1 MVSKNNKDLYIQKSA
16 NRASKYTIKKL
27 SIGVTSVLVGTTF
40 FLGSATG
47 ASASEQI
54 TEQQTAIVK
63 SADQTSTDADQQS
76 LKNEAEAS
84 TSTES
89 STTDATKASD
99 VTETSTDAQTE
110 TAAETSST
118 STKSST
124 DDTSSAEGSSAS
136 KENENTQVDNNTQ
149 DNTDVEKE
157 STTESTLS
165 TNDEAK
171 SAVSQVNTANTV
183 ESNAQTEEN
192 KEATPVATFRAATVT
207 ENDSTSTTVNNWT
220 GLINA
225 LNNSRYQT
233 INVDGTISARG
244 TGTVYGNNRSVVIK
258 GANQNSGINFGSTPL
273 VANGNWNLT
282 FENLNLTTTSADG
295 TVTFGNT
302 YGTSTVTYKDVRH
315 SGASLYGG
323 SGNANVVIDGTTT
336 STVSSAS
343 KPTVNTYKKN
353 GNDANIWGAKSVTV
367 ANGANF
373 TLNRSAIGDGIN
385 LPDGSTVR
393 VGDNAT
399 MTVNMNTNNA
409 TDSARY
415 HDAGIFMLNG
425 GNFLT
430 GRNSTVNM
438 NTSIGQAVSIGAD
451 RPAIGITDSDRFG
464 GYGARSRND
473 GPTAV
478 TFGEYSTF
486 NFAGRDG
493 LILGNNAN
501 FTSGE
506 YSNVHFQNN
515 GRGVAL
521 DLANNSNIVIS
532 KHSNTLFESKGKTGT
547 SGSYDGYNY
556 IGVNEGGNI
565 TIDEYATFRV
575 ILTGRGDNPWD
586 DVISLDSQNANT
598 AAAFTS
604 KKGAVV
610 DIRDD
615 NTNFYAELI
624 SFPLGAAK
632 SVIDIQDPLYLNL
645 ERFSNG
651 GAVTGWMPVGGLN
664 IKDTGPKF
672 NANLVYMA
680 GTKGT
685 FRVSGT
691 DYVVYQKVKRGD
703 NKQPA
708 DLIWLNIN
716 SANFDK
722 DGFRSRNKY
731 DNGVNPDLSISG
743 IGLTAGVAANN
754 IYEQGDVSPDVQR
767 GNNGVAPYYGLSTMR
782 ASHQIWF
789 PHTTETQAA
798 GQHQNVIKYVYE
810 DGTEAAP
817 TVTQTVD
824 LTRDITLDLTPEQIK
839 SVKEYGATH
848 TADQILDYIKNLYIV
863 SKDSGW
869 QVANGVNTKTAYDA
883 VATPELAGYTASIQ
897 STNAN
902 GVKVGGDASSIHATL
917 DMPNDS
923 VVENGQLSEAYKNN
937 GGVAVMP
944 ANYETVVVYKKVV
957 QNQPVTI
964 IYQDKTEN
972 NKVLDTDKLEG
983 KPGTD
988 LNYSTATKIENF
1000 INKGY
1005 KLVSDGVPTNA
1016 TFGDEPMTYYVTLE
1030 HDIAPV
1036 GPNDPHEP
1044 DTPINPNDPD
1054 GPKWPAKDQY
1064 SKDYTSTITYVDEQG
1079 NKVASDNVQTSTW
1092 TRTLQID
1099 KVTGEIQNPNEA
1111 WTADKSRYD
1120 AVKSPVVEG
1129 YYADKAM
1136 VNAKDTVQENLTEQ
1150 VVYRPLGK
1158 IIPVDPN
1165 GNPIPDAPTPQY
1177 PNDPTDP
1184 SKTVPDQPVPEI
1196 PGMTPEVPSVTPEDP
1211 GKDTKVVYNYD
1222 DQKATINYI
1231 DETTGQQLASD
1242 NVSGKSNAKI
1252 EYSTAAKIKDLT
1264 DKGYVLVS
1272 DGFPVD
1278 AMFDND
1284 KNKDQVFEVILKHGE
1299 KPVGPNDPHEP
1310 DTPINPND
1318 PDGPKWPAKDQ
1329 YSKDYTSTITYVDE
1343 QGNKVADD
1351 NVQTSTWTRTLI
1363 IDTVTGEVKNPNEAW
1378 TADKSQYDAV
1388 KSPVV
1393 EGYYADKAVVNAKDT
1408 VQENLTEQVVYRPL
1422 GKIVPVDPEGNP
1434 IPNVPNPQYPND
1446 PTDPSKTVPDQP
1458 VPEIPGYQPEVPSVT
1473 PDKPGE
1479 DTPVIYVPVVEDKYS
1494 LLERFVDE
1502 EGNEVSATVVK
1513 GTDYKEGTEY
1523 DVTGDAK
1530 VINGY
1535 YLKAT
1540 SDNAKGT
1547 FGKDNVTVTF
1557 TYAKLG
1563 KIIPVDPNGNPI
1575 PDAPNPQ
1582 YPNDPTD
1589 PSKTV
1594 PDQPVPEIPGMT
1606 PEVPSVTPED
1616 PGKDTEV
1623 VYNYDDQKA
1632 TINYIDETTGQQLA
1646 SDNVSGKS
1654 NAKIEYST
1662 AAKIKELTDKGYV
1675 LVSDGFPADAMFDN
1689 DKNKDQVFEV
1699 ILKHGEK
1706 PVGPN
1711 DPHEPNTPINP
1722 NDPDGPKWPAK
1733 DQYSK
1738 DYTSTITYVDEQ
1750 GNKVA
1755 DDNVQTST
1763 WTRTLIID
1771 TVTGEVKNPNEAWTA
1786 DKSQYDA
1793 VKSPV
1798 VEGYYAD
1805 KAVVNAK
1812 DTVQENLTE
1821 QVVYRPLGK
1830 VIPVD
1835 PEGNPI
1841 PNVPNPQYPND
1852 PNDPTKGGTT
1862 PVPEIPGY
1870 QPEVPSVTPDKPGE
1884 DTPVIYVPVVEDK
1897 YSLLERFVDEE
1908 GNEVSATVVKGTDY
1922 KEGTEYD
1929 VTGDAKVINGY
1940 YLKATSDNAKG
1951 IFGKDNV
1958 TVTFTYAKLGKIV
1971 PVDPNGNPIPD
1982 APTPQYPND
1991 PTDPSKT
1998 VPNQP
2003 VPEIP
2008 GYRPEVPTV
2017 TPDKPGEDTPVIYV
2031 PVVEDKYSL
2040 TERFVDEEGNEVSAS
2055 VTKGTDY
2062 KEGTEYDVT
2071 GDAKVIDGYYL
2082 IKTSDNAK
2090 GTFGKDNVTV
2100 TFTYAKLGKII
2111 PVDPNGNPIPDA
2123 PTPQYPN
2130 DPTDPSKTVP
2140 DQPVPEI
2147 PGMTPEVPSVTPE
2160 DPGKDTKVVYN
2171 YDDQKATINYIDET
2185 TGQQLAS
2192 DNVSGKSNAKIEYST
2207 AAKIKD
2213 LTDKGYVLVSDGFPV
2228 DAMFDN
2234 DKNKD
2239 QVFEVIL
2246 KHGEKPVGPNDPH
2259 EPDTPINPNDP
2270 DGPKW
2275 PAKDQYSKDYTS
2287 TITYVDE
2294 QGNKVADDNV
2304 QTSTWTRTL
2313 IIDTVTG
2320 EVKNPNE
2327 AWTADKS
2334 QYDAVKSPVVEGYY
2348 ADKAVVNAKDTV
2360 QENLTEQVVYR
2371 PLGKVIPVD
2380 PEGNPIPNVP
2390 NPQYPN
2396 DPNDPTKGGTT
2407 PVPEIPGY
2415 QPEVPSV
2422 TPDKPCEDTP
2432 VIYVPVVEDK
2442 YSLLERFVDEEGN
2455 EVSAT
2460 VVKGTDYKEGTEYD
2474 VTGDAKVINGYYLK
2488 ATSDNAKGKFGKDN
2502 VTVTFTY
2509 AKLGKIVPVDPNGQP
2524 IPDAP
2529 TPQYPNDP
2537 TDPSKTVPD
2546 QPVPEIPGYRPE
2558 VPTVTPDKPGEDTP
2572 VIYVPVVEDK
2582 YSLTERFV
2590 DEEGNEVSAS
2600 VTKGTDYKEGTEYD
2614 VTGDA
2619 KVIDGYYLKATS
2631 DNAKGTF
2638 GKDNVTVTFT
2648 YAKLGK
2654 IVPVDPNGQPIPDAP
2669 TPQYPNDPTDPSK
2682 TVPDQPV
2689 PEIPG
2694 YRPEVPTVTPDKPGE
2709 DTPVI
2714 YVPVVEDKYS
2724 LTERFVDE
2732 EGNEVSASVTKGT
2745 EYKEGTEYDVTGD
2758 AKVIDGY
2765 YLKATSDN
2773 AKGTFGKDNVT
2784 VTFTYAK
2791 LGKIVPV
2798 DPNGKPIPDA
2808 PTPQYPND
2816 PTDPSK
2822 TVPDQPVP
2830 EIPGYRPE
2838 VPTVT
2843 PDKPGED
2850 TPVIYV
2856 PVVEDK
2862 YSLTERFVDEEG
2874 NELSASVTKG
2884 TDYKEGTEYDVTGD
2898 AKVIDGYYLKVTSDN
2913 AKGTF
2918 GKDNVTVTFTY
2929 AKLGKIIPVD
2939 PNGKPIPDAPTP
2951 QYPNDP
2957 TDPSK
2962 TVPDQPVPEIPGYRP
2977 EVPTVTPDKP
2987 GEDTPVIYV
2996 PVTPEKHV
3004 QTAKIVYVDTKTGKT
3019 LETDTVTGG
3028 SGDKIDYS
3036 TTPRIDELINKGY
3049 VLVEDGF
3056 TNAGTPVYDDN
3067 DDEDQ
3072 VFVVKL
3078 DHGTAPVGPND
3089 PHEPGTPINPNDPN
3103 GPKWPA
3109 KDGYTKQYTSTVHF
3123 VDENGNQLYDD
3134 DVQTSTWTRTLII
3147 DKVTGE
3153 VLNPNENWN
3162 SDIDSYA
3169 DVKAPVIEG
3178 YYADRANVPGQEAQ
3192 QQDIENTVTYRPIG
3206 KIIPVDPNGN
3216 PIPNVPTP
3224 QYRNDPNDPT
3234 KVIVTNTPDVPGMV
3248 PETTSVTPSEPGVDT
3263 PVVYHVVEQ
3272 PAQPTP
3278 KAPETPKAPNATPV
3292 NNIQTP
3298 IEETPATSE
3307 VTETKANE
3315 LPQTGDKQNNTL
3327 AAVGASIVAGLLGLI
3342 GFAKK
3347 KDDEKEI

>member
-99 VTETSTDAQTE
+99 VTGTSTDAQTE

-157 STTESTLS
+157 STTESALS

-171 SAVSQVNTANTV
+171 SAVSQVNTTNTV

-233 INVDGTISARG
+233 INVDGTINARG
-244 TGTVYGNNRSVVIK
+244 TGTVYGNDRSVVIK
-258 GANQNSGINFGSTPL
+258 GADQNSGIDFGSTPL

-451 RPAIGITDSDRFG
+451 RPAIGITDSNRFG

-598 AAAFTS
+598 KAAFTS

-624 SFPLGAAK
+624 SFPLGAAQ

-651 GAVTGWMPVGGLN
+651 GAITGWMPVGGLN

-672 NANLVYMA
+672 NANLVYMG

-691 DYVVYQKVKRGD
+691 DYVVYQRVKRGD

-708 DLIWLNIN
+708 NLIWLNIN

-754 IYEQGDVSPDVQR
+754 IYEQGDVDPDVQR
-767 GNNGVAPYYGLSTMR
+767 GNTGVAPYYGLSTMR

-824 LTRDITLDLTPEQIK
+824 LTRDITLDLTPEQIE

-1005 KLVSDGVPTNA
+1005 KLVSDGVPANA
-1016 TFGDEPMTYYVTLE
+1016 TFGDEPTTYYVTLE

-1064 SKDYTSTITYVDEQG
+1064 SKDYTSTITYVDEQD

-1092 TRTLQID
+1092 TRTLIVD
-1099 KVTGEIQNPNEA
+1099 TVTGEVKNPNEV
-1111 WTADKSRYD
+1111 WTADKAQYD
-1120 AVKSPVVEG
+1120 AVNSPVVKG
-1129 YYADKAM
+1129 YYADKAV

-1158 IIPVDPN
+1158 VIPVYP
-1165 GNPIPDAPTPQY
+1165 GGSPIPNVPNPQY
-1177 PNDPTDP
+1177 PNDPNDP
-1184 SKTVPDQPVPEI
+1184 TKGGTTPVPEI

-1222 DQKATINYI
+1222 DQKATINYT

-1252 EYSTAAKIKDLT
+1252 EYSTAAKIKELT

-1272 DGFPVD
+1272 DGFPAD
-1278 AMFDND
+1278 ATFDND
-1284 KNKDQVFEVILKHGE
+1284 KNTDQFFKVILKHGE

-1343 QGNKVADD
+1343 QDNKVASD

-1363 IDTVTGEVKNPNEAW
+1363 VDTVTGEVKNPNEVW
-1378 TADKSQYDAV
+1378 TADKAQYDAV
-1388 KSPVV
+1388 NSPVV
-1393 EGYYADKAVVNAKDT
+1393 K
-1408 VQENLTEQVVYRPL
+1408 
-1422 GKIVPVDPEGNP
+1422 
-1434 IPNVPNPQYPND
+1434 
-1446 PTDPSKTVPDQP
+1446 
-1458 VPEIPGYQPEVPSVT
+1458 
-1473 PDKPGE
+1473 
-1479 DTPVIYVPVVEDKYS
+1479 
-1494 LLERFVDE
+1494 
-1502 EGNEVSATVVK
+1502 
-1513 GTDYKEGTEY
+1513 
-1523 DVTGDAK
+1523 
-1530 VINGY
+1530 
-1535 YLKAT
+1535 
-1540 SDNAKGT
+1540 
-1547 FGKDNVTVTF
+1547 
-1557 TYAKLG
+1557 
-1563 KIIPVDPNGNPI
+1563 
-1575 PDAPNPQ
+1575 
-1582 YPNDPTD
+1582 
-1589 PSKTV
+1589 
-1594 PDQPVPEIPGMT
+1594 
-1606 PEVPSVTPED
+1606 
-1616 PGKDTEV
+1616 
-1623 VYNYDDQKA
+1623 
-1632 TINYIDETTGQQLA
+1632 
-1646 SDNVSGKS
+1646 
-1654 NAKIEYST
+1654 
-1662 AAKIKELTDKGYV
+1662 
-1675 LVSDGFPADAMFDN
+1675 
-1689 DKNKDQVFEV
+1689 
-1699 ILKHGEK
+1699 
-1706 PVGPN
+1706 
-1711 DPHEPNTPINP
+1711 
-1722 NDPDGPKWPAK
+1722 
-1733 DQYSK
+1733 
-1738 DYTSTITYVDEQ
+1738 
-1750 GNKVA
+1750 
-1755 DDNVQTST
+1755 
-1763 WTRTLIID
+1763 
-1771 TVTGEVKNPNEAWTA
+1771 
-1786 DKSQYDA
+1786 
-1793 VKSPV
+1793 
-1798 VEGYYAD
+1798 GYYAD

-1830 VIPVD
+1830 VIPVY
-1835 PEGNPI
+1835 PGGSPI

-1862 PVPEIPGY
+1862 PVPEIPGMT
-1870 QPEVPSVTPDKPGE
+1870 PEVPSVTPDKPGE

-1897 YSLLERFVDEE
+1897 YSLTERFVDEE
-1908 GNEVSATVVKGTDY
+1908 GTELSASVTKGTDY

-1929 VTGDAKVINGY
+1929 VTGDAKVIDGY
-1940 YLKATSDNAKG
+1940 YLKATPDNAKG
-1951 IFGKDNV
+1951 TFGKDNV

-2040 TERFVDEEGNEVSAS
+2040 TERFVDEEG
-2055 VTKGTDY
+2055 
-2062 KEGTEYDVT
+2062 TE
-2071 GDAKVIDGYYL
+2071 L
-2082 IKTSDNAK
+2082 
-2090 GTFGKDNVTV
+2090 
-2100 TFTYAKLGKII
+2100 
-2111 PVDPNGNPIPDA
+2111 
-2123 PTPQYPN
+2123 
-2130 DPTDPSKTVP
+2130 
-2140 DQPVPEI
+2140 
-2147 PGMTPEVPSVTPE
+2147 
-2160 DPGKDTKVVYN
+2160 
-2171 YDDQKATINYIDET
+2171 
-2185 TGQQLAS
+2185 
-2192 DNVSGKSNAKIEYST
+2192 
-2207 AAKIKD
+2207 
-2213 LTDKGYVLVSDGFPV
+2213 
-2228 DAMFDN
+2228 
-2234 DKNKD
+2234 
-2239 QVFEVIL
+2239 
-2246 KHGEKPVGPNDPH
+2246 
-2259 EPDTPINPNDP
+2259 
-2270 DGPKW
+2270 
-2275 PAKDQYSKDYTS
+2275 
-2287 TITYVDE
+2287 
-2294 QGNKVADDNV
+2294 
-2304 QTSTWTRTL
+2304 
-2313 IIDTVTG
+2313 
-2320 EVKNPNE
+2320 
-2327 AWTADKS
+2327 
-2334 QYDAVKSPVVEGYY
+2334 
-2348 ADKAVVNAKDTV
+2348 
-2360 QENLTEQVVYR
+2360 
-2371 PLGKVIPVD
+2371 
-2380 PEGNPIPNVP
+2380 
-2390 NPQYPN
+2390 
-2396 DPNDPTKGGTT
+2396 
-2407 PVPEIPGY
+2407 
-2415 QPEVPSV
+2415 
-2422 TPDKPCEDTP
+2422 
-2432 VIYVPVVEDK
+2432 
-2442 YSLLERFVDEEGN
+2442 
-2455 EVSAT
+2455 
-2460 VVKGTDYKEGTEYD
+2460 
-2474 VTGDAKVINGYYLK
+2474 
-2488 ATSDNAKGKFGKDN
+2488 
-2502 VTVTFTY
+2502 
-2509 AKLGKIVPVDPNGQP
+2509 
-2524 IPDAP
+2524 
-2529 TPQYPNDP
+2529 
-2537 TDPSKTVPD
+2537 
-2546 QPVPEIPGYRPE
+2546 
-2558 VPTVTPDKPGEDTP
+2558 
-2572 VIYVPVVEDK
+2572 
-2582 YSLTERFV
+2582 
-2590 DEEGNEVSAS
+2590 SAS

-2619 KVIDGYYLKATS
+2619 KVIDGYYLKATP

-2654 IVPVDPNGQPIPDAP
+2654 IVPVDPNGKPIPDAP

-2682 TVPDQPV
+2682 VTPTPV
-2689 PEIPG
+2689 PNVPG
-2694 YRPEVPTVTPDKPGE
+2694 YEPDDPNPVTPTDPGK
-2709 DTPVI
+2709 DTPVP
-2714 YVPVVEDKYS
+2714 YHPVVEDKYS

-2732 EGNEVSASVTKGT
+2732 EGNELSASVTKGT
-2745 EYKEGTEYDVTGD
+2745 DYKEGTEYDVTGD

-2822 TVPDQPVP
+2822 TVPNQPVP

-2874 NELSASVTKG
+2874 TELSASVTKG

-2898 AKVIDGYYLKVTSDN
+2898 AKVIDGYYLKATSDN

-2929 AKLGKIIPVD
+2929 AKLGKIVPVD

-2962 TVPDQPVPEIPGYRP
+2962 TVPNQPVPEIPGYRPEVPTVTPDKPGEDTPVIYVPVVEDKYSLTERFVDEEGTELSASVTKGTDYKEGTEYDVTGDAKVIDGYYLKATPDNAKGTFGKDNVTVTFTYAKLGKIVPVDPNGKPIPDAPTPQYPNDPTDPSKTIPDQPVPGIPGYRP

-3272 PAQPTP
+3272 PAQPTQ
-3278 KAPETPKAPNATPV
+3278 KAPNATPV

-3327 AAVGASIVAGLLGLI
+3327 AAVGASIVAGLLGLS

>member
-99 VTETSTDAQTE
+99 VTGTSTDAQTE

-157 STTESTLS
+157 STTESALS

-171 SAVSQVNTANTV
+171 SAVSQVNTTNTV

-233 INVDGTISARG
+233 INVDGTINARG
-244 TGTVYGNNRSVVIK
+244 TSTVYGNDRSVVIK
-258 GANQNSGINFGSTPL
+258 GADQNSGIDFGSTPL

-393 VGDNAT
+393 VGDNST

-451 RPAIGITDSDRFG
+451 RPAIGITDSNRFG

-598 AAAFTS
+598 KAAFTS

-624 SFPLGAAK
+624 SFPLGAAQ

-651 GAVTGWMPVGGLN
+651 GAITGWMPVGGLN

-672 NANLVYMA
+672 NANLVYMG

-691 DYVVYQKVKRGD
+691 DYVVYQRVKRGD

-708 DLIWLNIN
+708 NLIWLNIN

-754 IYEQGDVSPDVQR
+754 IYEQGDVDPDVQR
-767 GNNGVAPYYGLSTMR
+767 GNTGVAPYYGLSTMR

-824 LTRDITLDLTPEQIK
+824 LTRDITLDLTPEQIE

-1005 KLVSDGVPTNA
+1005 KLVSDGVPANA
-1016 TFGDEPMTYYVTLE
+1016 TFGDEPTTYYVTLE

-1064 SKDYTSTITYVDEQG
+1064 SKDYTSTITYVDEQD
-1079 NKVASDNVQTSTW
+1079 NKVADDNVQTSTW

-1099 KVTGEIQNPNEA
+1099 KVTGAVQNPNEA
-1111 WTADKSRYD
+1111 WTADKAQYD
-1120 AVKSPVVEG
+1120 AVNSPVVKG
-1129 YYADKAM
+1129 YYADKAV

-1150 VVYRPLGK
+1150 VVYRPLGKVIPVYPGGSPIPNVPNPQYPNDPNDPTKGGTTPVPEIPGYRPEVPTVTPDKPGEDTPVIYVPVVEDKYSLTERFVDEEGNELSASVTKGTDYKEGTEYDVTGDAKVINGYYLKATPDNAKGTFGKDNVTVTFTYAKLGKIVPVDPNGKPIPDAPTPQYPNDPTDPSKTVPNQPVPEIPGYRPEVPTVTPDKPGEDTPVIYVPVVEDKYSLTERFVDEEGTELSASVTKGTDYKEGTEYDVTGDAKVIDGYYLKATPDNAKGKFGKDNVTVTFTYAKLGK

-1184 SKTVPDQPVPEI
+1184 SKTVPNQPVPEI
-1196 PGMTPEVPSVTPEDP
+1196 PGYRPEVPTVTPDKPGED
-1211 GKDTKVVYNYD
+1211 TSV
-1222 DQKATINYI
+1222 I
-1231 DETTGQQLASD
+1231 
-1242 NVSGKSNAKI
+1242 
-1252 EYSTAAKIKDLT
+1252 
-1264 DKGYVLVS
+1264 YV
-1272 DGFPVD
+1272 
-1278 AMFDND
+1278 
-1284 KNKDQVFEVILKHGE
+1284 
-1299 KPVGPNDPHEP
+1299 
-1310 DTPINPND
+1310 
-1318 PDGPKWPAKDQ
+1318 
-1329 YSKDYTSTITYVDE
+1329 
-1343 QGNKVADD
+1343 
-1351 NVQTSTWTRTLI
+1351 
-1363 IDTVTGEVKNPNEAW
+1363 
-1378 TADKSQYDAV
+1378 
-1388 KSPVV
+1388 PVV
-1393 EGYYADKAVVNAKDT
+1393 EDKYSLTERFVDEEGTELSASATKGTDYKEGTEYDVTDDAKVINGYYLKATPDNAKGKFGKDNVT
-1408 VQENLTEQVVYRPL
+1408 VTFTYAKL
-1422 GKIVPVDPEGNP
+1422 GKIVPVDPNGKP
-1434 IPNVPNPQYPND
+1434 IPDAPTPQYPND
-1446 PTDPSKTVPDQP
+1446 PTDPSKTVPNQP
-1458 VPEIPGYQPEVPSVT
+1458 VPEIPGYRPEVPTVT

-1494 LLERFVDE
+1494 LTERFVDE
-1502 EGNEVSATVVK
+1502 EGTELSASVTK

-1540 SDNAKGT
+1540 PDNAKGT
-1547 FGKDNVTVTF
+1547 
-1557 TYAKLG
+1557 
-1563 KIIPVDPNGNPI
+1563 
-1575 PDAPNPQ
+1575 
-1582 YPNDPTD
+1582 
-1589 PSKTV
+1589 
-1594 PDQPVPEIPGMT
+1594 
-1606 PEVPSVTPED
+1606 
-1616 PGKDTEV
+1616 
-1623 VYNYDDQKA
+1623 
-1632 TINYIDETTGQQLA
+1632 
-1646 SDNVSGKS
+1646 
-1654 NAKIEYST
+1654 
-1662 AAKIKELTDKGYV
+1662 
-1675 LVSDGFPADAMFDN
+1675 
-1689 DKNKDQVFEV
+1689 
-1699 ILKHGEK
+1699 
-1706 PVGPN
+1706 
-1711 DPHEPNTPINP
+1711 
-1722 NDPDGPKWPAK
+1722 
-1733 DQYSK
+1733 
-1738 DYTSTITYVDEQ
+1738 
-1750 GNKVA
+1750 
-1755 DDNVQTST
+1755 
-1763 WTRTLIID
+1763 
-1771 TVTGEVKNPNEAWTA
+1771 
-1786 DKSQYDA
+1786 
-1793 VKSPV
+1793 
-1798 VEGYYAD
+1798 
-1805 KAVVNAK
+1805 
-1812 DTVQENLTE
+1812 
-1821 QVVYRPLGK
+1821 
-1830 VIPVD
+1830 
-1835 PEGNPI
+1835 
-1841 PNVPNPQYPND
+1841 
-1852 PNDPTKGGTT
+1852 
-1862 PVPEIPGY
+1862 
-1870 QPEVPSVTPDKPGE
+1870 
-1884 DTPVIYVPVVEDK
+1884 
-1897 YSLLERFVDEE
+1897 
-1908 GNEVSATVVKGTDY
+1908 
-1922 KEGTEYD
+1922 
-1929 VTGDAKVINGY
+1929 
-1940 YLKATSDNAKG
+1940 
-1951 IFGKDNV
+1951 FGKDNV

-1971 PVDPNGNPIPD
+1971 PVDPNGKPIPDAPTPQYPNDPTDPSKTVPNQPVPEIPGYRPEVPTVTPDKPGEDTPVIYVPVVEDKYSLTERFVDEEGTELSASVTKGTDYKEGTEYDVTGDAKVIDGYYLKATPDNAKGKFGKDNVTVTFTYAKLGKIVPVDPNGKPIPDAPTPQYPNDPTDPSKTVPNQPVPEIPGYRPEVPTVTPDKPGEDTPVIYVPVVEDKYSLTERFVDEEGTELSASVTKGTDYKEGTEYDVTGDAKVIDGYYLKATPDNAKGKFGKDNVTVTFTYAKLGKIVPVDPNGKPIPD

-2071 GDAKVIDGYYL
+2071 GDAKVI
-2082 IKTSDNAK
+2082 
-2090 GTFGKDNVTV
+2090 
-2100 TFTYAKLGKII
+2100 
-2111 PVDPNGNPIPDA
+2111 
-2123 PTPQYPN
+2123 
-2130 DPTDPSKTVP
+2130 
-2140 DQPVPEI
+2140 
-2147 PGMTPEVPSVTPE
+2147 
-2160 DPGKDTKVVYN
+2160 
-2171 YDDQKATINYIDET
+2171 
-2185 TGQQLAS
+2185 
-2192 DNVSGKSNAKIEYST
+2192 
-2207 AAKIKD
+2207 
-2213 LTDKGYVLVSDGFPV
+2213 
-2228 DAMFDN
+2228 
-2234 DKNKD
+2234 
-2239 QVFEVIL
+2239 
-2246 KHGEKPVGPNDPH
+2246 
-2259 EPDTPINPNDP
+2259 
-2270 DGPKW
+2270 
-2275 PAKDQYSKDYTS
+2275 
-2287 TITYVDE
+2287 
-2294 QGNKVADDNV
+2294 
-2304 QTSTWTRTL
+2304 
-2313 IIDTVTG
+2313 
-2320 EVKNPNE
+2320 
-2327 AWTADKS
+2327 
-2334 QYDAVKSPVVEGYY
+2334 
-2348 ADKAVVNAKDTV
+2348 
-2360 QENLTEQVVYR
+2360 
-2371 PLGKVIPVD
+2371 
-2380 PEGNPIPNVP
+2380 
-2390 NPQYPN
+2390 
-2396 DPNDPTKGGTT
+2396 
-2407 PVPEIPGY
+2407 
-2415 QPEVPSV
+2415 
-2422 TPDKPCEDTP
+2422 
-2432 VIYVPVVEDK
+2432 
-2442 YSLLERFVDEEGN
+2442 
-2455 EVSAT
+2455 
-2460 VVKGTDYKEGTEYD
+2460 
-2474 VTGDAKVINGYYLK
+2474 NGYYLK
-2488 ATSDNAKGKFGKDN
+2488 AT
-2502 VTVTFTY
+2502 
-2509 AKLGKIVPVDPNGQP
+2509 P
-2524 IPDAP
+2524 
-2529 TPQYPNDP
+2529 
-2537 TDPSKTVPD
+2537 
-2546 QPVPEIPGYRPE
+2546 
-2558 VPTVTPDKPGEDTP
+2558 
-2572 VIYVPVVEDK
+2572 
-2582 YSLTERFV
+2582 
-2590 DEEGNEVSAS
+2590 
-2600 VTKGTDYKEGTEYD
+2600 
-2614 VTGDA
+2614 
-2619 KVIDGYYLKATS
+2619 
-2631 DNAKGTF
+2631 
-2638 GKDNVTVTFT
+2638 
-2648 YAKLGK
+2648 
-2654 IVPVDPNGQPIPDAP
+2654 
-2669 TPQYPNDPTDPSK
+2669 
-2682 TVPDQPV
+2682 
-2689 PEIPG
+2689 
-2694 YRPEVPTVTPDKPGE
+2694 
-2709 DTPVI
+2709 
-2714 YVPVVEDKYS
+2714 
-2724 LTERFVDE
+2724 
-2732 EGNEVSASVTKGT
+2732 
-2745 EYKEGTEYDVTGD
+2745 
-2758 AKVIDGY
+2758 
-2765 YLKATSDN
+2765 DN

-2822 TVPDQPVP
+2822 TIPDQPVP
-2830 EIPGYRPE
+2830 G
-2838 VPTVT
+2838 
-2843 PDKPGED
+2843 
-2850 TPVIYV
+2850 
-2856 PVVEDK
+2856 
-2862 YSLTERFVDEEG
+2862 
-2874 NELSASVTKG
+2874 
-2884 TDYKEGTEYDVTGD
+2884 
-2898 AKVIDGYYLKVTSDN
+2898 
-2913 AKGTF
+2913 
-2918 GKDNVTVTFTY
+2918 
-2929 AKLGKIIPVD
+2929 
-2939 PNGKPIPDAPTP
+2939 
-2951 QYPNDP
+2951 
-2957 TDPSK
+2957 
-2962 TVPDQPVPEIPGYRP
+2962 IPGYRP

-3078 DHGTAPVGPND
+3078 DHSTAPVGPND

-3234 KVIVTNTPDVPGMV
+3234 KVIVTNTPDVPDMV

-3272 PAQPTP
+3272 PAQP
-3278 KAPETPKAPNATPV
+3278 TPKAPNATPV

-3327 AAVGASIVAGLLGLI
+3327 AAVGASIVAGLLGLS